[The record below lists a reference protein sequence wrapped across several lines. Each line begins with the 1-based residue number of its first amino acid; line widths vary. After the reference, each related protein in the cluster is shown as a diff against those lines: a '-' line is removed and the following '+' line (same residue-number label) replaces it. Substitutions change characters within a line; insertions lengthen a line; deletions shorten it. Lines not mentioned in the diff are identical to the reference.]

1 MDRKPAVKSQ
11 IRCARVRFL
20 ETTAMRATPAE
31 SLLGLAGLAAFCD
44 KSLELGCSGA
54 PRSGAVSEDIFWW

>member
-1 MDRKPAVKSQ
+1 
-11 IRCARVRFL
+11 VRFL

-44 KSLELGCSGA
+44 KSLEPGSGA